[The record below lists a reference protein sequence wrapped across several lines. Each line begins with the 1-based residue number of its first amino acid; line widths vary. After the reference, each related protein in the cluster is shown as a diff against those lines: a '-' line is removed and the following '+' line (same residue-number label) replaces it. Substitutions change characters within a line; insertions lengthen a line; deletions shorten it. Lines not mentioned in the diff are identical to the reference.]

1 VEEDL
6 AISNIV
12 EGEQEAIGRAA
23 LLYMES
29 RSCRKRTFLSKIVE
43 REQQV
48 ISEHQ
53 YRI

>member
-12 EGEQEAIGRAA
+12 EGEHQAIGRAA

-29 RSCRKRTFLSKIVE
+29 RSGAAKRGLI
-43 REQQV
+43 
-48 ISEHQ
+48 
-53 YRI
+53 Y